1 MKTYNASTFIKRAT
15 ICLAVLIF
23 TQAKANAQVTSF
35 IIDSSKF
42 KMDLLPILDTIYK
55 DDQSYRVELASLT
68 RSNASPSKLD
78 SVKKIIKEKDEINLK
93 KINAIL
99 KKHGWLGPQEVGM
112 NGSQG
117 IFLVIQH
124 ADLDT
129 QKKYLPMVQ
138 QAEKDGKTLSSNLAI
153 LEDRIAMREGRK
165 QHYGSQGFKDKITR
179 TNYIY
184 PIVDIDQLDQ
194 RRKQMGMP
202 PMATYVKNWDLEDYK
217 KKLPEIEKIVKEQ
230 NIR

>member
-1 MKTYNASTFIKRAT
+1 MIRYNASKLIKRAI
-15 ICLAVLIF
+15 ICLIAVLAQ
-23 TQAKANAQVTSF
+23 TAVKAQVTSF
-35 IIDSSKF
+35 MIDNSKF
-42 KMDLLPILDTIYK
+42 KMELLPLLDTIYK
-55 DDQSYRVELASLT
+55 DDQSYRIELGNLT
-68 RSNASPSKLD
+68 KGNASQKTLD
-78 SVKKIIKEKDEINLK
+78 SIRNIIKQKDEINLSK
-93 KINAIL
+93 VNEII

-124 ADLDT
+124 ADLET
-129 QKKYLPMVQ
+129 QKKYLPLVR

-153 LEDRIAMREGRK
+153 LEDRVAMREGRK
-165 QHYGSQGFKDKITR
+165 QLYGSQGFKDKITG

-184 PIVDIDQLDQ
+184 PIVDLDQLDQ

-202 PMATYVKNWDLEDYK
+202 PMATYVKNWDLEEYK

>member
-1 MKTYNASTFIKRAT
+1 MIRYNASIFIKRAI
-15 ICLAVLIF
+15 ICLIAIVAQIA
-23 TQAKANAQVTSF
+23 AKAQVTSF
-35 IIDSSKF
+35 MIDSSKF
-42 KMDLLPILDTIYK
+42 KLELLPLLDTIYK
-55 DDQSYRVELASLT
+55 DDQSYRIELGNSVKNN
-68 RSNASPSKLD
+68 SNQKILD
-78 SVKKIIKEKDEINLK
+78 SIRNIIKQKDESNLSKVDKII
-93 KINAIL
+93 

-124 ADLDT
+124 ADLET
-129 QKKYLPMVQ
+129 QKKYLPLVR

-165 QHYGSQGFKDKITR
+165 QLYGSQGFKDKATG

-184 PIVDIDQLDQ
+184 PIVDVDQLDQ

-202 PMATYVKNWDLEDYK
+202 PMATYAKNWDLEAYK